1 MRTSK
6 PPFVRDGSIP
16 GSVPP
21 ARRRRR
27 WPLVTVLGA
36 AVLTLAILVAGG
48 CRSAAPDWGA
58 ELDTGPDP
66 DLGITEARTY
76 SVWHWNVAGS
86 AIHHGRT
93 DTGLIENAVASIK
106 TARPDFM
113 SFNEIC
119 QGQYEALV
127 ERLAEAEGWT
137 EPYAHARFTLTRAPG
152 TGICEGGGFGNA
164 LLSSHELGPS
174 KDYALPKDYTPAE
187 KKRLTAAGR
196 GVEDRKMLCAP
207 LRDQPRMKFCT
218 VHITGSNR
226 AMPTGGRG
234 SAKKKINGQQ
244 LTAVGRVLDSF
255 AKARQ
260 VYLVAGDFNAQPDL
274 DEYTRLKPLMKKH
287 TELDDANP
295 THCPG
300 YGTWTALP
308 PREVNGPPACG
319 PHPKIDLILARGDL
333 PEDTY
338 SARAQ
343 NIPGDC
349 EAVGPDDLIA
359 LPVTRVNCSDH
370 RILTGRATLQVP
382 TG

>member
-6 PPFVRDGSIP
+6 PSFARDGSIP
-16 GSVPP
+16 GG
-21 ARRRRR
+21 RRRRR

-36 AVLTLAILVAGG
+36 AVLALAILYAAG
-48 CRSAAPDWGA
+48 CRSTGHDPGTG
-58 ELDTGPDP
+58 LDTGSDP
-66 DLGITEARTY
+66 DLGTTETRAY

-93 DTGLIENAVASIK
+93 DTGLIENAARSI
-106 TARPDFM
+106 TAERPDFV

-127 ERLAEAEGWT
+127 KRLAKAEGWT
-137 EPYAHARFTLTRAPG
+137 VPYAHARFTLTRAPG

-174 KDYALPKDYTPAE
+174 KDYLLPKDYTPAE
-187 KKRLTAAGR
+187 KTRLTAAGR

-226 AMPTGGRG
+226 PMPSGGGG
-234 SAKKKINGQQ
+234 SAKKKINGLQ
-244 LTAVGRVLDSF
+244 LAEVGRVLDSF
-255 AKARQ
+255 ARNRQ

-274 DEYTRLKPLMKKH
+274 DQYTRLKPLMRKH

-295 THCPG
+295 AHCPG

-319 PHPKIDLILARGDL
+319 PHPKIDLILARGNL
-333 PEDTY
+333 PDGTY

-349 EAVGPDDLIA
+349 EAVGRDDRIA
-359 LPVTRVNCSDH
+359 RPVTRVNCSDH
-370 RILTGRATLQVP
+370 RVLTGRATLRVP